1 MIMTKTISCSQ
12 MAKVLGRTT
21 TSVREC
27 IARDKFKFAQCWKTE
42 GKKGRTFDIDKEG
55 FKNYLLIELG
65 WPKSKVDSEFKG
77 ADIYE

>member
-21 TSVREC
+21 TSIREC
-27 IARDKFKFAQCWKTE
+27 IARDKFAFAQCWQTD

-55 FKNYLLIELG
+55 FKNYLLNSLG
-65 WPKSKVDSEFKG
+65 WTKSKVDSEFKG

>member
-1 MIMTKTISCSQ
+1 MTKTISCSQ

-21 TSVREC
+21 TSIREC
-27 IARDKFKFAQCWKTE
+27 IARDKFSFAQCWQTE

-55 FKNYLLIELG
+55 FKNFLLNNLG
-65 WPKSKVDSEFKG
+65 WSKAKVDSEFKG